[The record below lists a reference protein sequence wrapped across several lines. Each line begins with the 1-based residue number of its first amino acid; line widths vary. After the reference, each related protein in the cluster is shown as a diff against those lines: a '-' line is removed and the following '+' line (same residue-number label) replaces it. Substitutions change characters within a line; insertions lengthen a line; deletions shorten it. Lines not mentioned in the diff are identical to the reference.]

1 MFMSDILKQ
10 LEKVLEQR
18 KHSGADE
25 SYVASLYSK
34 GLDEHTYLA
43 QTIYQYRV

>member
-1 MFMSDILKQ
+1 
-10 LEKVLEQR
+10 LEQR

-34 GLDEHTYLA
+34 GFIKWLILPLVLNEI
-43 QTIYQYRV
+43 IYFIGNNLY